1 MFLYSENIYTP
12 EGFQKGYL
20 NIEHGKIKGIVQEV
34 DEKED
39 VVDYTNGI
47 IIPGFIDMHI
57 HGWATGSF
65 KFQGDKK
72 ALQNMSKGLVK
83 VGVTSYLASTATNA
97 VEKLKKQASDAREF
111 MEEWI
116 PEKGSQVLGI
126 HLEGP
131 FINKEYKGMQ
141 KEEYCIDPSIEITES
156 LLESAGEGNVK
167 LMTLAPELPNADR
180 VITYLHEKGIQV
192 SIGHSAAE
200 FEDIARVKDLGVGG
214 FTHTFSGMR
223 GFHHRRLGVVGAAM
237 YFEDMYAEFS
247 KQTGMTVKPE
257 AFAIVYRLKG
267 PEKIILSTDCTG
279 LAQVKEPFYHYIRK
293 CTFSPYGEDSL
304 KCVYDDGREEII
316 NKYEYDNVKDVEL
329 SYLGS
334 IQNVVKN
341 VKASVSD
348 IVKMTSEN
356 PAKYLG
362 VDSYKGSIEAGK
374 DADVIIIDDEWNLL
388 DTYVKG
394 VKQDIQ

>member
-20 NIEHGKIKGIVQEV
+20 NIHDGKIMGIFQEV
-34 DEKED
+34 DAED
-39 VVDYTNGI
+39 VVDYANGI
-47 IIPGFIDMHI
+47 IIPGFIDIHM
-57 HGWATGSF
+57 HGWATGSLWLNGN
-65 KFQGDKK
+65 KEAVK
-72 ALQNMSKGLVK
+72 NMSKDLVK
-83 VGVTSYLASTATNA
+83 VGVTSYLATTGTDA
-97 VEKLKKQASDAREF
+97 VDTLKGQLEDTRKFIENW
-111 MEEWI
+111 E
-116 PEKGSQVLGI
+116 PTKGSQVIGV

-293 CTFSPYGEDSL
+293 CTFTPFGSDVKL
-304 KCVYDDGREEII
+304 IYDDGREEIMDK
-316 NKYEYDNVKDVEL
+316 NNYEQVKDIEL

-334 IQNVVKN
+334 VKNVVKN
-341 VKASVSD
+341 VKASIRD
-348 IVKMTSEN
+348 IVKMASEN
-356 PAKYLG
+356 PAKYIG
-362 VDSYKGSIEAGK
+362 IDHYKGSIEAGK
-374 DADVIIIDDEWNLL
+374 DADVIVIDDEWNLI

-394 VKQDIQ
+394 VKQNIR